1 MAKVSIRLPEGIYFT
16 VSEMAEKLGLEKADT
31 VAILVG
37 AGLSSV
43 DPDFFSKQAK
53 ELMTADYMES
63 LGSFL
68 RMIAYLP
75 PEERK
80 IADEFWKEF
89 MKRIQAPFGERFLG
103 VGDETQ

>member
-1 MAKVSIRLPEGIYFT
+1 MTKVSIRLPEGIYFT

-31 VAILVG
+31 IAILVA

-43 DPDFFSKQAK
+43 DPEFFSKQAK

-68 RMIAYLP
+68 RWIAHLP
-75 PEERK
+75 PEQRK
-80 IADEFWKEF
+80 MADELWKEF
-89 MKRIQAPFGERFLG
+89 LGRIKAPFGETFLG
-103 VGDETQ
+103 AGEELQ